1 MRLVY
6 SSVILWSAAL
16 ALFVSSAFAAASAND
31 SIHQPWQQLLNN
43 NVKNIN
49 NGVSSQ
55 ASYAGFKAEQA
66 KLQAY
71 LNTLSQVEKS
81 DFDSWNNTTQLAFL
95 INAYNAWTVEFILSE
110 YPNIDSI
117 KELGSF
123 FSSPWSKE
131 FIPLLGEV
139 RSLDNIEHTLIRG
152 ENKYNEPR
160 IHFAVNCASIGC
172 PALRAQAYNAP
183 ELNKQLEQQT
193 TLFLADKTRNYA
205 DGDTLYLSSIFKW
218 YQDDFEKG
226 FADSHSLA
234 SFILLY
240 SDAINLNAEQQ
251 QLLKSNAMKIEF
263 LDYDW
268 TLNDIQ

>member
-1 MRLVY
+1 MV
-6 SSVILWSAAL
+6 L
-16 ALFVSSAFAAASAND
+16 AFIASTTVQAEQKSNA
-31 SIHQPWQQLLNN
+31 IHQPWNELLNKH
-43 NVKNIN
+43 VKIIN
-49 NGVSSQ
+49 EGVGTQ
-55 ASYAGFKAEQA
+55 ADYTGFKTEQA

-71 LNTLSQVEKS
+71 LKTLSQVEKS
-81 DFDSWNNTTQLAFL
+81 DFDSWSNATQLAFL
-95 INAYNAWTVEFILSE
+95 INAYNAWTIEFILSE

-139 RSLDNIEHTLIRG
+139 HSLDNIEHTLIRG

-172 PALRAQAYNAP
+172 PALRAQAYIAP

-268 TLNDIQ
+268 ALNDIQ